1 MLGCALLVAAAGV
14 RIAADR
20 DEDTGQPGTWA
31 RALVVAGAVL
41 VVVGTILPFND
52 GPVPTRNDSGA
63 VIDRDGGWW
72 AFEPIAAAVFAVAAA
87 FVLGRRRSVAGGVMI
102 AIGTFLSVLWAA
114 RYIGFP
120 AWQPD
125 DISSI
130 GTGGIVG
137 LAGGIV
143 ILVAGLLARPSAS
156 SGRIAAGRPVE
167 EVS

>member
-1 MLGCALLVAAAGV
+1 
-14 RIAADR
+14 
-20 DEDTGQPGTWA
+20 
-31 RALVVAGAVL
+31 
-41 VVVGTILPFND
+41 
-52 GPVPTRNDSGA
+52 
-63 VIDRDGGWW
+63 
-72 AFEPIAAAVFAVAAA
+72 
-87 FVLGRRRSVAGGVMI
+87 MI